1 MKKLARMSM
10 STRLLRLSRSKSR
23 NFARVSLKGSERLST
38 KDVTMAESKKTK
50 SRLVVASFNTELIFS
65 RVLYLLG
72 NNQLDFTTL
81 FNYELSPV
89 PTSMVHDSG
98 KTRYPESKAVL
109 KSKLKVEVLVRGVEV
124 DVVVASNI
132 TYLPSFISHYG

>member
-1 MKKLARMSM
+1 MAE
-10 STRLLRLSRSKSR
+10 
-23 NFARVSLKGSERLST
+23 FCASLPQGFRERLST

>member
-1 MKKLARMSM
+1 MKKLTRMSM

-23 NFARVSLKGSERLST
+23 NFAQVSLKGSERLST

-72 NNQLDFTTL
+72 NNQLDFTTP

-98 KTRYPESKAVL
+98 ETRYPESKAVL
-109 KSKLKVEVLVRGVEV
+109 KSKLKVEVSVRGVEV

-132 TYLPSFISHYG
+132 TFLPSFISHHG

>member
-10 STRLLRLSRSKSR
+10 STRLLRLSRSKWR
-23 NFARVSLKGSERLST
+23 NFALVSLKGSERLST

-50 SRLVVASFNTELIFS
+50 SRLVVASSNTELIFS

-72 NNQLDFTTL
+72 NNQLDFTTP
-81 FNYELSPV
+81 FNYELSPA

-98 KTRYPESKAVL
+98 ETRYPESKAVL
-109 KSKLKVEVLVRGVEV
+109 KSKLKVEVSVRGVEV

-132 TYLPSFISHYG
+132 TFLPSFISHHG

>member
-98 KTRYPESKAVL
+98 KTRYPASKAVL

>member
-1 MKKLARMSM
+1 MKKLTRMSM

-23 NFARVSLKGSERLST
+23 NFAQVSLKGSERLST

-109 KSKLKVEVLVRGVEV
+109 KSKLKVEVSVRGVEV

-132 TYLPSFISHYG
+132 TFLPSFISHHG

>member
-1 MKKLARMSM
+1 MSM
-10 STRLLRLSRSKSR
+10 SARLLRLSRSKWR
-23 NFARVSLKGSERLST
+23 NFARVSLKGSFRERLST
-38 KDVTMAESKKTK
+38 KDVRMAESKKTK

-124 DVVVASNI
+124 DVVVVSNI

>member
-72 NNQLDFTTL
+72 NNQLDFTTP

-89 PTSMVHDSG
+89 PTSMFHDSG
-98 KTRYPESKAVL
+98 ETRYPESKAVL
-109 KSKLKVEVLVRGVEV
+109 KSKLKVEVSVRGVEV

-132 TYLPSFISHYG
+132 TFLPSFISHHG